1 MRRVVFDLEANNL
14 LDGVTE
20 VHIIGYQWE
29 DEDEVKFITDE
40 ARMKKFFQ
48 QEDVIFVGHN
58 IVLYDMRVVNKLW
71 GIDVPYKR
79 CIDTLALSW
88 YLHDGR
94 IKHGLEGWGE
104 DVGISKVDID
114 KEEWA
119 QGDLTRMTDRV
130 TEDVKINMVVW
141 KLFKKDLEELYEGD
155 WSKINKLIQY
165 QGFKLDCI
173 REQEETGVRVDVPRV
188 NKALEGLYKER
199 DSRVEVLSRAMP
211 RVPIKSV
218 KKIPKVR
225 YKKDGSPSANLIKW
239 KEFLKEKGISED
251 YEGDV
256 EYIKDYKEPN
266 PASSSQ
272 VKDWL
277 YSLGWVP
284 EHIKFVR
291 NKETNETKQIPQ
303 TTDKNDRTEICPS
316 VKKLVVKEPAID
328 ALAGLSVINH
338 RIGILEGFLRDKNEN
353 DFVYPTASA
362 LTSTF
367 RLKHR
372 VLVNLPSKHAP
383 FAEGIRSSLL
393 PPEGHIMIGSD
404 LKGIEDNTK
413 RHYIYPYDPE
423 YVKEQM
429 VEGFD
434 AHLDVGII
442 AGIITE
448 EEAEFYKKN
457 KKNLHELSEED
468 RKRWDEIDVKRH
480 KSKTTNFSS
489 IYLIGAKAL
498 ARALGITESAA
509 QELLDGYWKRNWAVK
524 DFSSDCSIKRVDE
537 RMFVLNPISTF
548 WMPLRNEKDIFSA
561 VNQSSAVYVF
571 DMWLAFI
578 RSYGIKIS
586 YQYHDEALL
595 YTTPDKVEEYLN
607 ILDKSMDRVNNLL
620 RLNVTIGCDS
630 NTGDNYGECH

>member
-1 MRRVVFDLEANNL
+1 MRYCIFDLEADNL
-14 LDGVTE
+14 LDEVTK

-48 QEDVIFVGHN
+48 QKDVIFVGHN
-58 IVLYDMRVVNKLW
+58 IVLYDMRVVKKLW

-79 CIDTLALSW
+79 CIDTLPLSW
-88 YLHDGR
+88 YLYDDR
-94 IKHGLEGWGE
+94 VKHSLESWGPE
-104 DVGISKVDID
+104 VGISKVEVGKD
-114 KEEWA
+114 EWVE
-119 QGDLTRMTDRV
+119 GNMSLMTDRV
-130 TEDVKINMVVW
+130 REDVKINTRLW
-141 KLFKKDLEELYEGD
+141 KLFKWNLEELYEGD
-155 WSKINKLIQY
+155 WKQIEKLIHY

-173 REQEETGVRVDVPRV
+173 REQEETGVRLDVPRIK
-188 NKALEGLYKER
+188 KALEGLYKER
-199 DSRVEVLSRAMP
+199 DSRVEILAKAMP
-211 RVPIKSV
+211 KVPVKGKKSP
-218 KKIPKVR
+218 PKVK
-225 YKKDGSPSANLIKW
+225 YKKDGEPSVLFIKW
-239 KEFLKEKGISED
+239 REFLKEKGISED
-251 YEGDV
+251 FEGEV

-316 VKKLVVKEPAID
+316 VKKLAEKEPAID

-338 RIGILEGFLRDKNEN
+338 RIGILEGFLRDKDDN
-353 DFVYPTASA
+353 DFVYPTASS

-383 FAEGIRSSLL
+383 FAEDIRRSIL

-429 VEGFD
+429 VDGFD
-434 AHLDVGII
+434 AHLDIGIF

-457 KKNLHELSEED
+457 KKNLESLNEED

-509 QELLDGYWKRNWAVK
+509 QGLLDGYWKRNWAVK
-524 DFSSDCSIKRVDE
+524 DFSADCSIKRVDE

-607 ILDKSMDRVNNLL
+607 ILDKSMERVNNLL
-620 RLNVTIGCDS
+620 KLNVTIGCDS
-630 NTGDNYGECH
+630 NTGDNYGDCH

>member
-1 MRRVVFDLEANNL
+1 MECDSL
-14 LDGVTE
+14 LDTVTKC
-20 VHIIGYQWE
+20 HIVAYQWE

-58 IVLYDMRVVNKLW
+58 IIWYDMRVVKKLW
-71 GIDVPYKR
+71 GIDVPYNR

-88 YLHDGR
+88 YLYDDR
-94 IKHGLEGWGE
+94 LKHGLESWGD
-104 DVGISKVDID
+104 DVGFSKVAIG

-119 QGDLTRMTDRV
+119 EGDLSRMTDRV
-130 TEDVKINMVVW
+130 KEDVKINSRVW
-141 KLFKKDLEELYEGD
+141 KLFKWNLEELYDGD
-155 WSKINKLIQY
+155 WSKIEKLIHY
-165 QGFKLDCI
+165 QGFKLDCVV
-173 REQEETGVRVDVPRV
+173 EQEETGIRVDVPRV
-188 NKALEGLYKER
+188 NRALEGLYKER
-199 DSRVEVLSRAMP
+199 DSRVEVLVKAMP
-211 RVPIKSV
+211 KVPIKAV
-218 KKIPKVR
+218 KKCPKVKV
-225 YKKDGSPSANLIKW
+225 KKDGSPSAAILKW
-239 KEFLKEKGISED
+239 KEFLKENGINEN
-251 YEGDV
+251 YTGDV
-256 EYIKDYKEPN
+256 EYIKSYEEPK
-266 PASSSQ
+266 PSSSVQ

-277 YSLGWVP
+277 YSLGWKP
-284 EHIKFVR
+284 EHIKFQR
-291 NKETNETKQIPQ
+291 DKKTNETKQIPQ
-303 TTDKNDRTEICPS
+303 ITDKNDKTEVCPS
-316 VKKLVVKEPAID
+316 VKKLAVKEPAIE
-328 ALAGLSVINH
+328 ALSGLAVINH
-338 RIGILEGFLRDKNEN
+338 RIGILEGFLRDKDEK
-353 DFVYPTASA
+353 DFIYPTASA

-367 RLKHR
+367 RLKHK
-372 VLVNLPSKHAP
+372 VVVNLPSKHAP
-383 FAEGIRSSLL
+383 FAEDIRSSLL

-498 ARALGITESAA
+498 ARALGITEKAA
-509 QELLDGYWKRNWAVK
+509 QGLLDGYWKRNWAVK
-524 DFSSDCSIKRVDE
+524 DFSSDCSIKKIDE

-607 ILDKSMDRVNNLL
+607 ILDKSMERVNNLL
-620 RLNVTIGCDS
+620 KLNVTIGCDS
-630 NTGDNYGECH
+630 NTGENYGECH